1 MSAARS
7 TRARPGRLPEEPATG
22 WRRPIL
28 CLAGV
33 FVLKLLVVLQL
44 RDHPLLQPDVG
55 LDTAAYAE
63 LARRVVAGDLGLGPG
78 LYFIS
83 PLYIYFLAA
92 SLAGTDSFTAVR
104 VLQVLLGT
112 ASVGF
117 VFLSARDWFGERAAW
132 VAAGVATFTGLFT
145 FYESL
150 VLQASLDGV
159 LTSAALL
166 SVTRGLITEK
176 KGWWTAAG
184 VVFGLAVLNRPN
196 MAFGFAGIAAAL
208 LLTRRLH
215 ALALIVAGLAIGVA
229 PVAIRNVV
237 VSQQW
242 SIGSLPP
249 PMAA

>member
-1 MSAARS
+1 M
-7 TRARPGRLPEEPATG
+7 
-22 WRRPIL
+22 
-28 CLAGV
+28 
-33 FVLKLLVVLQL
+33 LQL

-92 SLAGTDSFTAVR
+92 SLAVTDSFTAVR

-117 VFLSARDWFGERAAW
+117 VFLTARDWFGERAAW

-208 LLTRRLH
+208 LLTRRVH

-242 SIGSLPP
+242 SIRQRLPP

>member
-1 MSAARS
+1 MGAARS
-7 TRARPGRLPEEPATG
+7 KRAGLGPPARGAGDRVGAAHPMPGGRY
-22 WRRPIL
+22 
-28 CLAGV
+28 

-92 SLAGTDSFTAVR
+92 GLAVTDSFTAVR

-117 VFLSARDWFGERAAW
+117 VFLTARDWFGERAAW
-132 VAAGVATFTGLFT
+132 IAAGVATFTGLFT

-150 VLQASLDGV
+150 ILQASLDAV

-166 SVTRGLITEK
+166 CVTRGLITQK
-176 KGWWTAAG
+176 K
-184 VVFGLAVLNRPN
+184 VLVGRPP
-196 MAFGFAGIAAAL
+196 ASCSAWPSSIGPTWRSDSPASPPRCSSPDACV
-208 LLTRRLH
+208 RWP
-215 ALALIVAGLAIGVA
+215 LIVAGLAIGVA

-242 SIGSLPP
+242 SIWRRRT
-249 PMAA
+249 AA